1 MDNSRIFIANLSKG
15 ELGATAS
22 NILGSLLVTWFQTSA
37 MGRASIPES
46 DRVPFYLLLDEFH
59 NFTTTTFAGALSE
72 ARKFGLSLTLANQY
86 LGQMKPET
94 KDAVLGNVATV
105 IAFRCG
111 ADDAEVLERAFNH
124 EYRAHQFTDLDRFEV
139 YIKTL
144 QDGEPEVLRAT
155 TIAPT
160 TYSHR
165 RRANLI
171 DISRRKYGR
180 PRAAVEKEVRRQ
192 IT

>member
-1 MDNSRIFIANLSKG
+1 MLI
-15 ELGATAS
+15 
-22 NILGSLLVTWFQTSA
+22 
-37 MGRASIPES
+37 
-46 DRVPFYLLLDEFH
+46 DEFH
-59 NFTTTTFAGALSE
+59 NLTTSSFASALSE

-139 YIKTL
+139 YIKTI
-144 QDGEPEVLRAT
+144 QDGQPQTLRAS
-155 TIAPT
+155 TIAPE

-165 RRANLI
+165 RRPNLI
-171 DISRRKYGR
+171 DVSRRKYGR
-180 PRAAVEKEVRRQ
+180 PRDAVEREIERQ
-192 IT
+192 ISR